1 MRKHSWVFLLTF
13 LPAAGAVAGL
23 VLTQHTAGALAAGI
37 AGLALY
43 WALSTSPTHDGEL
56 ADASYFFG
64 FLLTLVFLAAGLVS
78 LGGATL
84 SGPTGVLG
92 FLRELG
98 AGLALTIVGL
108 MMRQLRTLAATGRS
122 DAASSDSLTE
132 AQREL
137 AQAMRVLIR
146 ALENRP
152 QEIAAG
158 ELQDT
163 RARAREATEGL
174 ERNVVQAAERID
186 ASMRQLEES
195 TTSVTSSLLRAGSG
209 LSDALTTNVER
220 IQLEIAGTLAAF
232 EAQRRQIEG
241 SVADARTAAEDTQRR
256 LAEQMAGHAE
266 ALSHVS
272 AAGTAF
278 VALAERVKHEIQTLP
293 NPGERLVGLWD
304 EVRSLE
310 SALSESIA
318 GATEQLAALGT
329 RSDELSTALARLE
342 RSTGSAAGSIERG
355 GAELGESIRRELGQM
370 NQVLDEYTRL
380 FERDFGA
387 ASLR

>member
-1 MRKHSWVFLLTF
+1 MRKHSWVFLLVF
-13 LPAAGAVAGL
+13 LPAAGAVAAL
-23 VLTQHTAGALAAGI
+23 VLAQRTTGALAAGI
-37 AGLALY
+37 AGLVLY
-43 WALSTSPTHDGEL
+43 WALSNSPTNDGEL

-64 FLLTLVFLAAGLVS
+64 FLLTLVFLASGLVS

-84 SGPTGVLG
+84 RGPAGVLG

-98 AGLALTIVGL
+98 AGLTLTIVGL
-108 MMRQLRTLAATGRS
+108 MMRQLRTLAATGRGEV
-122 DAASSDSLTE
+122 ASSDSLTD

-146 ALENRP
+146 ALESRP

-163 RARAREATEGL
+163 RAKAREATEGL

-186 ASMRQLEES
+186 ASMRQLEQS
-195 TTSVTSSLLRAGSG
+195 TTTVTSSLLRAGSG
-209 LSDALTTNVER
+209 LSDALTRNVER
-220 IQLEIAGTLAAF
+220 IQLEVAGTLAAF
-232 EAQRRQIEG
+232 ETQRRQI
-241 SVADARTAAEDTQRR
+241 DASITESRTAAEETQRR

-278 VALAERVKHEIQTLP
+278 VELAERVKHEVQTLP
-293 NPGERLVGLWD
+293 NPGERLIGLWD
-304 EVRSLE
+304 EVRLLE
-310 SALSESIA
+310 STLAESIA
-318 GATEQLAALGT
+318 GATAQLTALGA
-329 RSDELSTALARLE
+329 RSEELSKALARLE
-342 RSTGSAAGSIERG
+342 RSTANAAGTIESG
-355 GAELGESIRRELGQM
+355 GAELGESIRRELAQM
-370 NQVLDEYTRL
+370 NQALDEYTRL

-387 ASLR
+387 ASVR

>member
-1 MRKHSWVFLLTF
+1 MRKHSWVFLLVF
-13 LPAAGAVAGL
+13 LPAAGAVAAL
-23 VLTQHTAGALAAGI
+23 VLAQRTAGALAAGI
-37 AGLALY
+37 AGLVVY
-43 WALSTSPTHDGEL
+43 WALSNSPTNDGEL

-64 FLLTLVFLAAGLVS
+64 FLLTLVFLASGLVS

-84 SGPTGVLG
+84 RGPAGVLG

-98 AGLALTIVGL
+98 AGLTLTIVGL
-108 MMRQLRTLAATGRS
+108 MMRQLRTLAATGRGEV
-122 DAASSDSLTE
+122 ASSDSLTD

-146 ALENRP
+146 ALESRP

-163 RARAREATEGL
+163 RAKAREATEGL

-186 ASMRQLEES
+186 ASMRQLEQS
-195 TTSVTSSLLRAGSG
+195 TTTVTSSLLRAGSG

-220 IQLEIAGTLAAF
+220 IQLEVAGTLAAF
-232 EAQRRQIEG
+232 ETQRRQI
-241 SVADARTAAEDTQRR
+241 DASITESRTAAEETQRR

-278 VALAERVKHEIQTLP
+278 VELAERVKHEVQTLP
-293 NPGERLVGLWD
+293 NPGERLIGLWD

-310 SALSESIA
+310 STLAESIA
-318 GATEQLAALGT
+318 GATAQLTALGA
-329 RSDELSTALARLE
+329 RSEELSKALARLE
-342 RSTGSAAGSIERG
+342 RSTANAAGTIESG
-355 GAELGESIRRELGQM
+355 GAELGESIRRELAQM

-387 ASLR
+387 ASVR

>member
-1 MRKHSWVFLLTF
+1 MRKNSWVFLLTF
-13 LPAAGAVAGL
+13 LSAAGAVAGL
-23 VLTQHTAGALAAGI
+23 VLAQRTAGALAAGI
-37 AGLALY
+37 AGLVLY

-84 SGPTGVLG
+84 SGPAGVLG

-108 MMRQLRTLAATGRS
+108 MMRQLRTLAATGRGE
-122 DAASSDSLTE
+122 AASSDSLTE

-146 ALENRP
+146 ALESRP
-152 QEIAAG
+152 QEVAAG

-163 RARAREATEGL
+163 RSRAREATEGL
-174 ERNVVQAAERID
+174 ERNVVQAAERIET
-186 ASMRQLEES
+186 SMRQLEQS
-195 TTSVTSSLLRAGSG
+195 TTTVTSTLLRAGSG

-220 IQLEIAGTLAAF
+220 IQLEIAGSLAAF
-232 EAQRRQIEG
+232 ESQRRQIEA
-241 SVADARTAAEDTQRR
+241 SIADARTAAEETQHR
-256 LAEQMAGHAE
+256 LAEQMAGHAD

-278 VALAERVKHEIQTLP
+278 VELAERVKHEVQALP
-293 NPGERLVGLWD
+293 NPGERLIGLWD
-304 EVRSLE
+304 DVRSLE
-310 SALSESIA
+310 STLSDSIA
-318 GATEQLAALGT
+318 GAAAQLTALGA
-329 RSDELSTALARLE
+329 RSEELSKALGRLE
-342 RSTGSAAGSIERG
+342 RSTANAAGTIESG
-355 GAELGESIRRELGQM
+355 GAELGESIRRELSQM
-370 NQVLDEYTRL
+370 NQVLDEFTRL

-387 ASLR
+387 ASVR

>member
-1 MRKHSWVFLLTF
+1 MRKNSWVFLLTF
-13 LPAAGAVAGL
+13 LSAAGAVAGL
-23 VLTQHTAGALAAGI
+23 VLAQRTAGALAAGI
-37 AGLALY
+37 AGLVLY

-84 SGPTGVLG
+84 SGPAGVLG

-108 MMRQLRTLAATGRS
+108 MMRQLRTLAATGRGE
-122 DAASSDSLTE
+122 AASSDSLTE

-146 ALENRP
+146 ALESRP
-152 QEIAAG
+152 QEVAAG

-163 RARAREATEGL
+163 RSRAREATEGL
-174 ERNVVQAAERID
+174 ERNVVQAAERIET
-186 ASMRQLEES
+186 SMRQLEQS
-195 TTSVTSSLLRAGSG
+195 TTTVTSTLLRAGSG

-220 IQLEIAGTLAAF
+220 IQLEIAGSLAAF
-232 EAQRRQIEG
+232 ETQRRQIET
-241 SVADARTAAEDTQRR
+241 SIADARTAAEETQRR
-256 LAEQMAGHAE
+256 LAEQMAGHAD

-278 VALAERVKHEIQTLP
+278 VELAERVKHEVQALP
-293 NPGERLVGLWD
+293 NPGERLIGLWD
-304 EVRSLE
+304 DVRSLE
-310 SALSESIA
+310 STLSDSIA
-318 GATEQLAALGT
+318 GAAAQLTALGA
-329 RSDELSTALARLE
+329 RSEELSKALGRLE
-342 RSTGSAAGSIERG
+342 RSTANAAGTIESG
-355 GAELGESIRRELGQM
+355 GAELGESIRRELSQM
-370 NQVLDEYTRL
+370 NQVLDEFTRL

-387 ASLR
+387 ASVR

>member
-1 MRKHSWVFLLTF
+1 MKKHSWVFLLTF
-13 LPAAGAVAGL
+13 LPAAGAVAAL
-23 VLTQHTAGALAAGI
+23 VLTQRTTGALAAGVG
-37 AGLALY
+37 GLVLY
-43 WALSTSPTHDGEL
+43 WALSTSRTPDGDL

-84 SGPTGVLG
+84 SGPAGVLG

-108 MMRQLRTLAATGRS
+108 MMRQLRTLTMAGRG
-122 DAASSDSLTE
+122 DTASSDSLTE

-186 ASMRQLEES
+186 ASMRQLEQS
-195 TTSVTSSLLRAGSG
+195 TTTVTSSLLRAGSG

-220 IQLEIAGTLAAF
+220 IQLEISGTLAAF
-232 EAQRRQIEG
+232 ETQRRQIE
-241 SVADARTAAEDTQRR
+241 SSITEARTTAEDTQRR

-266 ALSHVS
+266 ALGHVS
-272 AAGTAF
+272 AAGTAL
-278 VALAERVKHEIQTLP
+278 VALAERVKHEVQTLP

-310 SALSESIA
+310 STLSESIA
-318 GATEQLAALGT
+318 GATAQLAALGA
-329 RSDELSTALARLE
+329 RSEELSTALVRLE
-342 RSTGSAAGSIERG
+342 RSTDNAAGTIERG
-355 GAELGESIRRELGQM
+355 GAELGDSIRRELAQM

>member
-1 MRKHSWVFLLTF
+1 MRKHSWVFLLVF
-13 LPAAGAVAGL
+13 LPAAGAVAAL
-23 VLTQHTAGALAAGI
+23 VLAQRTAGALAAGI
-37 AGLALY
+37 AGLVVY
-43 WALSTSPTHDGEL
+43 WALSNSPTNDGEL

-64 FLLTLVFLAAGLVS
+64 FLLTLVFLASGLVS

-84 SGPTGVLG
+84 RGPAGVLG

-98 AGLALTIVGL
+98 AGLTLTIVGL
-108 MMRQLRTLAATGRS
+108 MMRQLRTLAATGRGEV
-122 DAASSDSLTE
+122 ASSDSLTD

-146 ALENRP
+146 ALESRP

-163 RARAREATEGL
+163 RAKAREATEGL

-186 ASMRQLEES
+186 ASMRQLEQS
-195 TTSVTSSLLRAGSG
+195 TTTVTSSLLRAGSG
-209 LSDALTTNVER
+209 LSDALTRNVER
-220 IQLEIAGTLAAF
+220 IQLEVAGTLAAF
-232 EAQRRQIEG
+232 ETQRRQI
-241 SVADARTAAEDTQRR
+241 DASITESRTTAEETQRR

-278 VALAERVKHEIQTLP
+278 VELAERVKHEVQTLP
-293 NPGERLVGLWD
+293 NPGERLIGLWD

-310 SALSESIA
+310 STLAESIA
-318 GATEQLAALGT
+318 GATAQLTALGA
-329 RSDELSTALARLE
+329 RSEELSKALARLE
-342 RSTGSAAGSIERG
+342 RSTANAAGTIESG
-355 GAELGESIRRELGQM
+355 GAELGESIRRELAQM
-370 NQVLDEYTRL
+370 NQALDEYTRL

>member
-1 MRKHSWVFLLTF
+1 MRKHSWAFLLTF
-13 LPAAGAVAGL
+13 LPAAAAVAAL
-23 VLTQHTAGALAAGI
+23 VLAQRTGGALAAGI
-37 AGLALY
+37 AGLVLY

-64 FLLTLVFLAAGLVS
+64 FLLTLVFLAAGLVA

-84 SGPTGVLG
+84 SGPAGVLG

-98 AGLALTIVGL
+98 AGLTLTIVGL
-108 MMRQLRTLAATGRS
+108 MMRQLRTLASTGRS
-122 DAASSDSLTE
+122 EAASPDSLTE

-146 ALENRP
+146 ALEHRP

-163 RARAREATEGL
+163 RTRAREATEGL

-186 ASMRQLEES
+186 VSMRQLEQS
-195 TTSVTSSLLRAGSG
+195 TTTVTSSLLRAGSG

-232 EAQRRQIEG
+232 ATQRRQIEASIG
-241 SVADARTAAEDTQRR
+241 DARNAAEETQRR
-256 LAEQMAGHAE
+256 LAEQMAGHAD
-266 ALSHVS
+266 ALSQVS

-278 VALAERVKHEIQTLP
+278 VALAERVKHEVQTLP
-293 NPGERLVGLWD
+293 NPGERLAGLWD
-304 EVRSLE
+304 DVRSLE
-310 SALSESIA
+310 SALSASIA
-318 GATEQLAALGT
+318 GATVQLTALGA
-329 RSDELSTALARLE
+329 RSDDLSAALARLE
-342 RSTGSAAGSIERG
+342 QSTGNAAGTIERG
-355 GAELGESIRRELGQM
+355 GAELGESIRRELAQM